1 MDQFADTPR
10 PIRLG
15 LIGTGLAV
23 EKLHWPVLS
32 RLPERYSVVAF
43 SDRSRAQA
51 EGFSAYSGLGMEAY
65 HADYQEL
72 LRRDD
77 VEAVL
82 ICLPIALL
90 YTACREAL
98 EAGKDVACEKPAG
111 RDEAEG
117 RAFLELPARF
127 RGRTVLIGEN
137 FFYRDAAR
145 LARSLLDAGAIG
157 RLQLMAWRA
166 VSRNVP
172 RPGQFSSTPWRQHP
186 DYRGGAHLDAGVHDI
201 AEIRLCCGDV
211 ASLHGL
217 TQGANSTIDGAPADM
232 ILNLRFV
239 SGATGSYAA
248 AYPDIVVPRE
258 PREMRLYGSEGTM
271 IVSGGRDG
279 RRVTVQR
286 GEEVEIHHLQG
297 IDDGYLGEHCNFYD
311 AVVHGEPVVGT
322 IGQSFE
328 NQLIVQRGLDSA
340 ESGRVVPVGG
350 GTASGQNG
358 VPLWRPR
365 GAEGLFDGLGGSHSI
380 ERADARSLGP
390 APR

>member
-1 MDQFADTPR
+1 MDQFSDTPR

-32 RLPERYSVVAF
+32 RTPRRYSVVAF
-43 SDRSRAQA
+43 ADRSREQA
-51 EGFSAYSGLGMEAY
+51 ERFSSYSGIGMEAY
-65 HADYQEL
+65 HADYQDL
-72 LRRDD
+72 LGRED

-90 YTACREAL
+90 YTACRESL
-98 EAGKDVACEKPAG
+98 EAGKDVVCEKPVG

-127 RGRTVLIGEN
+127 PERTVLIGEN

-145 LARSLLDAGAIG
+145 LARWLLDEGAVG
-157 RLQLMAWRA
+157 RLHLMAWRA

-186 DYRGGAHLDAGVHDI
+186 EYRGGAHLDAGVHDV

-217 TQGANSTIDGAPADM
+217 TQGANSTIDGAPADL
-232 ILNLRFV
+232 ILNLQFV
-239 SGATGSYAA
+239 SGAIGSYTA
-248 AYPDIVVPRE
+248 AYPDIAVPRE
-258 PREMRLYGSEGTM
+258 PREMRLYGTEGTM
-271 IVSGGRDG
+271 IVSGGREH

-286 GEEVEIHHLQG
+286 GDEVEVHSLKG
-297 IDDGYLGEHCNFYD
+297 VDDGYLGELCNFYD
-311 AVVHGEPVVGT
+311 AVIHGDPVVGT

-328 NQLIVQRGLDSA
+328 NQLIVQRALDSA
-340 ESGRVVPVGG
+340 ESGHVVPVGG
-350 GTASGQNG
+350 GDASGQAG

-365 GAEGLFDGLGGSHSI
+365 GAEGLFDGLPGTHSI
-380 ERADARSLGP
+380 ERADARSLGL
-390 APR
+390 ATR